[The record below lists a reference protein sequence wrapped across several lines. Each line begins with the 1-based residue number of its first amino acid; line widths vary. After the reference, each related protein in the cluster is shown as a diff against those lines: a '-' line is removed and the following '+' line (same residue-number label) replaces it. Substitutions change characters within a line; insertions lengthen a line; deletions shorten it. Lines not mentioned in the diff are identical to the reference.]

1 MPDDLTELQRQYAS
15 LLESIPFIQESL
27 DYSILDKHKPWLEEM
42 DRFSNA
48 AISVFDLN
56 RKTHVYIS
64 GLYRKRLGL
73 PENKQEGPEGFDLLM
88 HPDDLLIATESGIH
102 FLNMLIDLRPEKRM
116 DFKLVSEF
124 RICKPNGGWMRLWE
138 QQQLLKTDP
147 HGNIWLALST
157 VDVSPNQNI
166 EEPMTC
172 RLVNHRTGEITPFTT
187 ENSFNQLTRREK
199 EILSLISNGHISKQ
213 IADHLNIST
222 HTVNTHRQN
231 IIEKMKVSNTAEAVR
246 MASRIEGMI

>member
-1 MPDDLTELQRQYAS
+1 MSPELTELQYQYAQ

-27 DYSILDKHKPWLEEM
+27 DYSILDKHKPWLEEL

-73 PENKQEGPEGFDLLM
+73 PDHIHEGPEGFDQLM
-88 HPDDLLIATESGIH
+88 HPGDLLIATKSGLH
-102 FLNMLIDLRPEKRM
+102 FLKMMMDLNPEKRK
-116 DFKLVSEF
+116 DFKLISDF
-124 RICKPNGGWMRLWE
+124 RIRKPEGSWMRMSE
-138 QQQLLKTDP
+138 QQQILETDP

-157 VDVSPNQNI
+157 VDVSPNQNFN
-166 EEPMTC
+166 EPMTC

-187 ENSFNQLTRREK
+187 ENSCNQLTRREK
-199 EILSLISNGHISKQ
+199 EILSLIANGHISKQ

-246 MASRIEGMI
+246 MASRIEGVI

>member
-1 MPDDLTELQRQYAS
+1 MAFDLTELQLLYAQ
-15 LLESIPFIQESL
+15 LLDSIPFVQESL
-27 DYSILDKHKPWLEEM
+27 DYSILDRHKTWLEELG
-42 DRFSNA
+42 RVSSA

-56 RKTHVYIS
+56 RKTHVYFS
-64 GLYRKRLGL
+64 RLYRERLGL
-73 PENKQEGPEGFDLLM
+73 PDHKQEGPEGF
-88 HPDDLLIATESGIH
+88 DLLIATESGIH
-102 FLNMLIDLRPEKRM
+102 FLNMLIDLKPEKRM

-124 RICKPNGGWMRLWE
+124 RICKPNGSWMRMWE
-138 QQQLLKTDP
+138 QQQLLETDP

-187 ENSFNQLTRREK
+187 ENSCNQLTRREK
-199 EILSLISNGHISKQ
+199 EILSLIANGHISKQ

-246 MASRIEGMI
+246 MAS

>member
-73 PENKQEGPEGFDLLM
+73 PENKQEGPEGFDQLM
-88 HPDDLLIATESGIH
+88 HPQDLYIATKSGLH
-102 FLNMLIDLRPEKRM
+102 FLKMMIALNPEKRN
-116 DFKLVSEF
+116 DFKLINEF
-124 RICKPNGGWMRLWE
+124 RILKPEGSWMRMTE
-138 QQQLLKTDP
+138 QHQILETDS
-147 HGNIWLALST
+147 HGNIWLALSL
-157 VDVSPNQNI
+157 VNVSPNQDAR
-166 EEPMTC
+166 EPMSC
-172 RLVNHRTGEITPFTT
+172 RLVNHRTGKVT
-187 ENSFNQLTRREK
+187 SFSTVDSCFQLTRREK
-199 EILSLISNGHISKQ
+199 EILFLISGGRVSKQ
-213 IADHLNIST
+213 IASQLNISI

-231 IIEKMKVSNTAEAVR
+231 IIEKMDVSNTTEAVQ
-246 MASRIEGMI
+246 MASRMGILA